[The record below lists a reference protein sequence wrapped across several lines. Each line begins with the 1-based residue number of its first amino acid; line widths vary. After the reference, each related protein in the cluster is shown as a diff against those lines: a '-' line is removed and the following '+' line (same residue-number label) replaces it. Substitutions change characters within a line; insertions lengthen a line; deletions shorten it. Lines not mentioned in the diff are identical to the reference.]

1 VGLLDWV
8 FGLQS
13 NTRTPTRDEAVA
25 GAIIERV
32 VDATDARLKL
42 VPNYRK
48 VLRDSALT
56 TLDHVRQVLQAIPGP
71 VAVSAA
77 AWTSDR
83 VLRAFFARAA
93 DVPMPF
99 SRSRDV
105 RSFFAAT
112 AAEECIALLGFER
125 AEREVIATRVEG
137 DGVQREAV
145 HTTVS
150 FDKPVVVAPTADLQA
165 TRIELGKRTV
175 DYLAMKA
182 LAQITALKAHKKEL
196 EDERALLKMRL
207 QMAHAAGRGLAGM
220 VGEAGVASVNTAA
233 LARDL
238 EANEQALAR
247 YAATGMMAPL
257 MDRLREVLGDPG
269 AWLRVDTHTL
279 ELDDMNVKTADAGG
293 AVIKVPICELC
304 LVDRSPYAVTM
315 ARFPRV
321 ELLPEQDLWRA
332 AERM

>member
-1 VGLLDWV
+1 MGLLDWV
-8 FGLQS
+8 FGLHS
-13 NTRTPTRDEAVA
+13 TSHTPTRDEALA
-25 GAIIERV
+25 AAIIERV
-32 VDATDARLKL
+32 IDATDTRLKL

-48 VLRDSALT
+48 ILRDSALT
-56 TLDHVRQVLQAIPGP
+56 TLEHVRQVLQAIPGP
-71 VAVSAA
+71 VPVSAA

-83 VLRAFFARAA
+83 ALRPFFARAS
-93 DVPMPF
+93 DVPIPF

-105 RSFFAAT
+105 RSYFAAT
-112 AAEECIALLGFER
+112 TAEECIALLGFEH
-125 AEREVIATRVEG
+125 AEREVIATRVED
-137 DGVQREAV
+137 DGLQREAV

-150 FDKPVVVAPTADLQA
+150 FDKPVVLAPTADLQA

-182 LAQITALKAHKKEL
+182 LAQITALKEHKKEL
-196 EDERALLKMRL
+196 EEERALLKMRL
-207 QMAHAAGRGLAGM
+207 QMAHAGGRGLAGM
-220 VGEAGVASVNTAA
+220 GGEATAASAGTAA

-257 MDRLREVLGDPG
+257 LDRLREVLGDPR

-279 ELDDMNVKTADAGG
+279 ALDEMNVKAAEAAG
-293 AVIKVPICELC
+293 AAIKVPICELC
-304 LVDRSPYAVTM
+304 LVDRSPYAVM
-315 ARFPRV
+315 LARFPHV
-321 ELLPEQDLWRA
+321 ELLPEQELWRA